1 MQFANRFYNRIV
13 YNRDIKK
20 SRRPKMKRIINEL
33 VNFNLTMA
41 IASFFGTFILLLIDI
56 MVGVFFFGKFGIY
69 VAIIF
74 IILAIIR
81 VVFKK

>member
-1 MQFANRFYNRIV
+1 
-13 YNRDIKK
+13 
-20 SRRPKMKRIINEL
+20 MKRIINEL

-69 VAIIF
+69 VTINF
-74 IILAIIR
+74 ILLTVIAVTL
-81 VVFKK
+81 KKLLK